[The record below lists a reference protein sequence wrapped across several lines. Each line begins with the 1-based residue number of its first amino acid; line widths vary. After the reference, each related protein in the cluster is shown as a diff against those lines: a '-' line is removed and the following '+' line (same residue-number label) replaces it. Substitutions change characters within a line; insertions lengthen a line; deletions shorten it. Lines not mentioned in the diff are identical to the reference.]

1 MDPEPRQWAATYT
14 TQLRQKRK
22 AYHDGVLLLHP
33 DSRRLV
39 LLDDAG
45 VTIDARSLREAEYV
59 SEGASLE
66 FPCHLVDVGEAQRV
80 PTTARP
86 GRPSSESAAPRTAY
100 RGGARARHGA
110 ANTCAPRAFAN
121 PPKRGAGKTEAAGSG
136 CARSAGSTFQGL
148 RATCSTYVLWRLSS
162 ALRVE
167 QVDAL
172 LFVEWSAL
180 YTTQVSQKAKKYHDG
195 FVKLVQSGLYSKQ
208 IVLLD
213 EDGQTLGTRHLKSGE
228 CVESGKK
235 CSFPGY
241 LIEIGEATNL
251 NKGGEP
257 KSSEEPMVQ
266 TRPKRVENA
275 NSKMGIGTTSSLKF
289 ISPQKSIVGFD
300 ESKSEATS
308 SSNKPELGK
317 SEVAAAGSTGS
328 LMGSADSSS
337 KEWSVLYT
345 AQLNQKAKK
354 FHDGVIRLV
363 QAGPNAK
370 QIVLLDEEGGVL
382 GTRYFNSGESIEC
395 GKRCQFPNYIIE
407 VAELRNKMK
416 DVEHKHAT
424 GEASS
429 HTEKKDDK
437 SKSPKFVSPLKFHD
451 LQRGKPDCT
460 VGYGRAYPGSTSS
473 DVVAYMLLC
482 SETAGDFQILQITRG
497 VHQNFSTSYSRLE
510 VEKSTFNGPGKST
523 LGGMDDPHIFDDF
536 ADTQRGTSEFSTS
549 YSRLE
554 VGKSTFNDLEKSTFG
569 GMDDPHKFDDIQ
581 RCKSGFSTSYNRP
594 EVDKSILNRM
604 DDPLKFC
611 GLQDGKSVCPTSFVG
626 REVGKSTI
634 GNADDSLRTASQI
647 LSIMKPPAGLS
658 HFATQLRT
666 SVQSCLK
673 LDTAHAKNSVITHNR
688 NGLPGNAPTYNHQA
702 IMKPPAFDASDLEL
716 IDLPESEMCN
726 ANEQKL
732 ESSGNHNTGNC
743 NRTASAPIL
752 NVTSIPDLRE
762 DKSGTAD
769 QLGGNNTAE
778 DPKYDSGACRD
789 STIQDLID
797 DCPSFDLGF

>member
-110 ANTCAPRAFAN
+110 ANTCAPRAFVN

-136 CARSAGSTFQGL
+136 CARSAGSTFQ
-148 RATCSTYVLWRLSS
+148 
-162 ALRVE
+162 
-167 QVDAL
+167 
-172 LFVEWSAL
+172 EWSAL

-275 NSKMGIGTTSSLKF
+275 NSKMGIG
-289 ISPQKSIVGFD
+289 FD

-337 KEWSVLYT
+337 KEIEWSVLYT

-437 SKSPKFVSPLKFHD
+437 SKSPKFVSPLKFHADHRKNKTRSTTDSNKPQAGKSTCSNMGDPLNFHVFTD

-473 DVVAYMLLC
+473 DVDNQHKFNDFADNQRGT
-482 SETAGDFQILQITRG
+482 SE
-497 VHQNFSTSYSRLE
+497 FSTSYSRLE

-523 LGGMDDPHIFDDF
+523 LGGMDDPHI
-536 ADTQRGTSEFSTS
+536 
-549 YSRLE
+549 
-554 VGKSTFNDLEKSTFG
+554 
-569 GMDDPHKFDDIQ
+569 FDDIQ

-673 LDTAHAKNSVITHNR
+673 LDTAHAKNSVIAHNR

>member
-1 MDPEPRQWAATYT
+1 MDPEPQRWAATYT

-22 AYHDGVLLLHP
+22 AYHDGVLLLRP

-45 VTIDARSLREAEYV
+45 VTIDARSLRAGESV
-59 SEGASLE
+59 SEGASVE
-66 FPCHLVDVGEAQRV
+66 FPCHLVDVGEAQHV
-80 PTTARP
+80 PTAARP
-86 GRPSSESAAPRTAY
+86 GRPSEPAAPRAAY
-100 RGGARARHGA
+100 RGGARARHGV
-110 ANTCAPRAFAN
+110 ANTCAPRAFVN
-121 PPKRGAGKTEAAGSG
+121 PPTTGAGKTEATGSG
-136 CARSAGSTFQGL
+136 CARPAGSTSQ
-148 RATCSTYVLWRLSS
+148 
-162 ALRVE
+162 
-167 QVDAL
+167 
-172 LFVEWSAL
+172 EWSAM
-180 YTTQVSQKAKKYHDG
+180 YTTQVSQKAKRYHDG

-213 EDGQTLGTRHLKSGE
+213 EEGQVLGTRHLKSGE

-257 KSSEEPMVQ
+257 KSSEEHMVQ
-266 TRPKRVENA
+266 TRPKGVENA

-289 ISPQKSIVGFD
+289 ISPQKFHSFD
-300 ESKSEATS
+300 KSKSEATS

-328 LMGSADSSS
+328 LMGSADSSF
-337 KEWSVLYT
+337 KEVEWSVLYT
-345 AQLNQKAKK
+345 AQLIQKAKK

-363 QAGPNAK
+363 HAGPNVK
-370 QIVLLDEEGGVL
+370 QILLLDEEGGVL
-382 GTRYFNSGESIEC
+382 GTRYFNPGESIEC

-407 VAELRNKMK
+407 VTELRNKMK
-416 DVEHKHAT
+416 DVEHTHAA

-429 HTEKKDDK
+429 HTVPKNGENMREKDDK
-437 SKSPKFVSPLKFHD
+437 SKSPKFVSPFKLHADHRKTKTRSTTDSNKPQVGKSACSNVGDPLNYHVFTD

-460 VGYGRAYPGSTSS
+460 VGYRRTDLGSTSS
-473 DVVAYMLLC
+473 DI
-482 SETAGDFQILQITRG
+482 DNQ
-497 VHQNFSTSYSRLE
+497 H
-510 VEKSTFNGPGKST
+510 KFN
-523 LGGMDDPHIFDDF
+523 DF
-536 ADTQRGTSEFSTS
+536 ADNQRGTSELSTS
-549 YSRLE
+549 
-554 VGKSTFNDLEKSTFG
+554 KSTFNDLGKSTFG

-581 RCKSGFSTSYNRP
+581 RGKSGFPTSYNRP

-611 GLQDGKSVCPTSFVG
+611 GLRDGKSVCPTSFVR
-626 REVGKSTI
+626 REVGKSKF

-673 LDTAHAKNSVITHNR
+673 LDTAHAKNSAITHNR
-688 NGLPGNAPTYNHQA
+688 NELSGNAYPTYNHQA

-716 IDLPESEMCN
+716 IDLPGSEMCN

-732 ESSGNHNTGNC
+732 ESSGNLNTVNC
-743 NRTASAPIL
+743 NGTGSAPIPNDTSMP
-752 NVTSIPDLRE
+752 NVRE
-762 DKSGTAD
+762 DKSGSAD
-769 QLGGNNTAE
+769 QLGANNTAE
-778 DPKYDSGACRD
+778 DPKYDGPSRTCRD
-789 STIQDLID
+789 PTIQDLID

>member
-1 MDPEPRQWAATYT
+1 MEPEPQRWAATYT

-22 AYHDGVLLLHP
+22 AYHDGVLLLRP

-45 VTIDARSLREAEYV
+45 VTIDARSLRAGESV
-59 SEGASLE
+59 SEGASVE
-66 FPCHLVDVGEAQRV
+66 FPCHLVDVGEAQRI
-80 PTTARP
+80 PTAARP
-86 GRPSSESAAPRTAY
+86 GRPSEPAAPRAAY
-100 RGGARARHGA
+100 RGGARARHSA
-110 ANTCAPRAFAN
+110 ANTCAPRAFVN
-121 PPKRGAGKTEAAGSG
+121 SPKSGAGKTEATGSG
-136 CARSAGSTFQGL
+136 CARSAGSTSQ
-148 RATCSTYVLWRLSS
+148 
-162 ALRVE
+162 
-167 QVDAL
+167 
-172 LFVEWSAL
+172 EWSAM
-180 YTTQVSQKAKKYHDG
+180 YTTQVSQKAKRYHDG
-195 FVKLVQSGLYSKQ
+195 FVKLVQSGLSSKQ

-213 EDGQTLGTRHLKSGE
+213 EEGQVLGTRHLKSGE

-251 NKGGEP
+251 NKGGDP
-257 KSSEEPMVQ
+257 KSSEEHMMQ
-266 TRPKRVENA
+266 TRPKGVENG

-289 ISPQKSIVGFD
+289 ISPQKFHCFD
-300 ESKSEATS
+300 KSKSEATS
-308 SSNKPELGK
+308 SSNKLELGK
-317 SEVAAAGSTGS
+317 SEVAAAGGTGS
-328 LMGSADSSS
+328 LMGSADSSF
-337 KEWSVLYT
+337 KEVEWSVLYT

-363 QAGPNAK
+363 EAGPNVK
-370 QIVLLDEEGGVL
+370 QILLLDEEGGVL
-382 GTRYFNSGESIEC
+382 GTRYFSSGESIEC

-407 VAELRNKMK
+407 VTELRNKMK
-416 DVEHKHAT
+416 DAEHTNAA

-429 HTEKKDDK
+429 HTVRKNGQNTREKDDK
-437 SKSPKFVSPLKFHD
+437 SKSPKFVSPFKLHADHRKTKTRSTTDSNKPQVGKSACSNVGDPLNYHVFTD

-460 VGYGRAYPGSTSS
+460 VGYRRTDLGSTSS
-473 DVVAYMLLC
+473 DID
-482 SETAGDFQILQITRG
+482 SQ
-497 VHQNFSTSYSRLE
+497 H
-510 VEKSTFNGPGKST
+510 KFN
-523 LGGMDDPHIFDDF
+523 DF
-536 ADTQRGTSEFSTS
+536 ADNQRGISEFST
-549 YSRLE
+549 
-554 VGKSTFNDLEKSTFG
+554 GKSTFNDLGKSTFD

-581 RCKSGFSTSYNRP
+581 RGKSGFSTSYNRP

-611 GLQDGKSVCPTSFVG
+611 GLQDGKSVRPTSFVG
-626 REVGKSTI
+626 REVGKSTF

-688 NGLPGNAPTYNHQA
+688 NELSGNAYPSYNHQA

-716 IDLPESEMCN
+716 IDLPGSEMCN

-732 ESSGNHNTGNC
+732 ESSGNLNTVNC
-743 NRTASAPIL
+743 NGTGSAPIS
-752 NVTSIPDLRE
+752 NVTSMPNLQE
-762 DKSGTAD
+762 DESGTAD
-769 QLGGNNTAE
+769 QLGANNTAE
-778 DPKYDSGACRD
+778 DPKYDSGPSRTCRD
-789 STIQDLID
+789 PTIQDLID

>member
-1 MDPEPRQWAATYT
+1 MDPEPQRWAATYT

-22 AYHDGVLLLHP
+22 AYHDGVLLLRP

-45 VTIDARSLREAEYV
+45 VTIDARSLRPGESV
-59 SEGASLE
+59 SEGASVE
-66 FPCHLVDVGEAQRV
+66 FPCHLVDVGEAQRIPAV
-80 PTTARP
+80 ARP
-86 GRPSSESAAPRTAY
+86 GRPSEPAAPRAAH
-100 RGGARARHGA
+100 RGGARARHTA
-110 ANTCAPRAFAN
+110 ASTCAPRAFVN
-121 PPKRGAGKTEAAGSG
+121 PPKSAAGKTETAGSG
-136 CARSAGSTFQGL
+136 CARSAGSTSQ
-148 RATCSTYVLWRLSS
+148 
-162 ALRVE
+162 
-167 QVDAL
+167 
-172 LFVEWSAL
+172 EWSAM
-180 YTTQVSQKAKKYHDG
+180 YTTQASQKAKRYHDG
-195 FVKLVQSGLYSKQ
+195 FVKLVQSGLYSNQ

-213 EDGQTLGTRHLKSGE
+213 EEGQVLGTRHLKSGE

-251 NKGGEP
+251 NKGGDP
-257 KSSEEPMVQ
+257 KSSEEHMMQ
-266 TRPKRVENA
+266 TRPKGVENA

-289 ISPQKSIVGFD
+289 ISPQKFHCFD
-300 ESKSEATS
+300 KSKSEATS

-317 SEVAAAGSTGS
+317 SEVAAAGGTGS
-328 LMGSADSSS
+328 LMGSADSSF
-337 KEWSVLYT
+337 KEVEWSVLYT

-363 QAGPNAK
+363 QAGPNVK
-370 QIVLLDEEGGVL
+370 QILLLDEEGGVL
-382 GTRYFNSGESIEC
+382 GTRYFSSGESIEC

-407 VAELRNKMK
+407 VTELRNKMK
-416 DVEHKHAT
+416 DAEHTNAA

-429 HTEKKDDK
+429 HTVPKNGQNTREKDDK
-437 SKSPKFVSPLKFHD
+437 SKSPKFVSPFKLHADHRKTKTRSTTDYNKPQVGKSACSNVGDPLNYHVFTD

-460 VGYGRAYPGSTSS
+460 VGYRRTDLGSTSS
-473 DVVAYMLLC
+473 DIH
-482 SETAGDFQILQITRG
+482 SQ
-497 VHQNFSTSYSRLE
+497 H
-510 VEKSTFNGPGKST
+510 KFN
-523 LGGMDDPHIFDDF
+523 DF
-536 ADTQRGTSEFSTS
+536 ADNQRGISEFSTS
-549 YSRLE
+549 
-554 VGKSTFNDLEKSTFG
+554 KSTFNDLGKSTFD

-581 RCKSGFSTSYNRP
+581 RGKSGFSTSYNRP

-611 GLQDGKSVCPTSFVG
+611 GLRDDKSVRPTSFVG
-626 REVGKSTI
+626 REVGKSTF

-688 NGLPGNAPTYNHQA
+688 NEVSGNAYPSYNHQA

-716 IDLPESEMCN
+716 IDLPGSEMCN

-732 ESSGNHNTGNC
+732 ESSGNLNTVNC
-743 NRTASAPIL
+743 NGTGSAPIL

-762 DKSGTAD
+762 DKRGTAD
-769 QLGGNNTAE
+769 QLGANNTAE
-778 DPKYDSGACRD
+778 DPKYDSGPSRTCRD
-789 STIQDLID
+789 PTIQDLID

>member
-110 ANTCAPRAFAN
+110 ANTCAPRAFVN

-136 CARSAGSTFQGL
+136 CARSAGSTFQ
-148 RATCSTYVLWRLSS
+148 
-162 ALRVE
+162 
-167 QVDAL
+167 
-172 LFVEWSAL
+172 EWSAL

-289 ISPQKSIVGFD
+289 ISPQKSIQFVGFD

-337 KEWSVLYT
+337 KEIEWSVLYT

-437 SKSPKFVSPLKFHD
+437 SKSPKFVSPLKFHADHRKNKTRSTTDSNKPQAGKSTCSNMGDPLNFHVFTD

-473 DVVAYMLLC
+473 DVDNQHKFNDFADNQRGT
-482 SETAGDFQILQITRG
+482 SE
-497 VHQNFSTSYSRLE
+497 FSTSYSRLE

-523 LGGMDDPHIFDDF
+523 LGGMDDPHI
-536 ADTQRGTSEFSTS
+536 
-549 YSRLE
+549 
-554 VGKSTFNDLEKSTFG
+554 
-569 GMDDPHKFDDIQ
+569 FDDIQ

-673 LDTAHAKNSVITHNR
+673 LDTAHAKNSVIAHNR